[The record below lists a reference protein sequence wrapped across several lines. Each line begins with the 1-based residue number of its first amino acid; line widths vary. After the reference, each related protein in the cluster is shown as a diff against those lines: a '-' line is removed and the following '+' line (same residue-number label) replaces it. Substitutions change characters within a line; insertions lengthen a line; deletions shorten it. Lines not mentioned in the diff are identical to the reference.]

1 VVARHASSLPEGA
14 TLDRGERVTVLRW
27 LLACLCALLLLATDS
42 APEPAV
48 ATVLP
53 PGRVGTS
60 ADYQGFING
69 RFLILNM
76 HGGLSHSSIEPVQ
89 ENVRYANWMNAGAI
103 RVFAT
108 DSSQTSTSDGEVVG
122 NRIGDLAP
130 MLRAFDVKL
139 IVALVNNHQEVPGEP
154 KESIGWKDGYWQH
167 LLPFFGTN
175 WRGPYLDF
183 SRRLISTV
191 VNRGAADVILAW
203 EYGNELHTPDDPP
216 VVLRFFRQMTD
227 EIRRI
232 DPNTPIWSG
241 TMGAHHLDQ
250 TLDLSAPIEVAHEL
264 YCTGPAQAY
273 TLHTY
278 DWIDD
283 RNGGDMPIDWDLNYV
298 VNQPCPNGRRLPVVV
313 EELGTSRELP
323 GHYSA
328 DDEEGRIQQ
337 EIHQIR
343 MVLSYDQ
350 VVGIGAWS
358 SESPLTPIRRHD
370 NRRGL
375 TSYGPNRDGSG
386 SCYPPVAGSS
396 PPGARC
402 RLETILRNLPARP

>member
-1 VVARHASSLPEGA
+1 VSVFR
-14 TLDRGERVTVLRW
+14 
-27 LLACLCALLLLATDS
+27 LLIAGVCALLLLVGDG
-42 APEPAV
+42 APEPAA
-48 ATVLP
+48 ATLLP
-53 PGRVGTS
+53 PKNVGS
-60 ADYQGFING
+60 AADYQGFING

-76 HGGLSHSSIEPVQ
+76 HGAISHSSLDPIQ
-89 ENVRYANWMNAGAI
+89 EDVRYASWMNAGAI
-103 RVFAT
+103 RIFAT
-108 DSSQTSTSDGEVVG
+108 DSTLTSTADGEVIG
-122 NRIGDLAP
+122 NRIADIAP
-130 MLRAFDVKL
+130 TLRSYDIKL
-139 IVALVNNHQEVPGEP
+139 IVALVNNHQEVPGEDRS
-154 KESIGWKDGYWQH
+154 SIGWKDGYWQH
-167 LLPFFGTN
+167 LMPFFTSN

-183 SRRLISTV
+183 SRRLIATV
-191 VNRGAADVILAW
+191 VNRGAKDVILAW

-216 VVLRFFRQMTD
+216 VVLTFFRQMTD

-232 DPNTPIWSG
+232 DPDTPIWPG

-250 TLDLSAPIEVAHEL
+250 TYDLSANIEAATDL
-264 YCTGPAQAY
+264 YCNMPVQAY

-278 DWIDD
+278 DWIDAT
-283 RNGGDMPIDWDLNYV
+283 NGGDMPIDWDLNYV
-298 VNQPCPNGRRLPVVV
+298 VNRPCPNGRRLPVVV

-323 GHYSA
+323 GHYGA
-328 DDEEGRIQQ
+328 DEEDLRLEQ

-350 VVGIGAWS
+350 VVGIGSWS

-375 TSYGPNRDGSG
+375 TSYGPGRAGGG
-386 SCYPPVAGSS
+386 SCYPPVAANE